1 MKYVALLRGI
11 NISGKNKITM
21 SDLKSEFTT
30 LGYKKV
36 ITYLN
41 SGNVIFESDIEDK
54 NTIRNNIQIMIKD
67 RFEIDIPI
75 YIITSQELEELIS
88 YSPDWWGKGNKEIY
102 DNIIFII
109 PPTTYNE
116 VFDTIG
122 SPNKYEKIQEYRN
135 NIFWSFDLKNY
146 RKTNWWS
153 KTASTEISD
162 KISIRTANTM
172 KKVLEICKR

>member
-54 NTIRNNIQIMIKD
+54 NTIRKNLQIMIKD

-162 KISIRTANTM
+162 KITIRTANTM